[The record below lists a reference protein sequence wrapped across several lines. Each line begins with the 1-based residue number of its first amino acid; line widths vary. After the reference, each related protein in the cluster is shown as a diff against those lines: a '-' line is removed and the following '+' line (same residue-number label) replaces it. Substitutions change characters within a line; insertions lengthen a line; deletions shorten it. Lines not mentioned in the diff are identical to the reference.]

1 MHAFRFTPETFDSS
15 FRNSAMDE
23 NQENFRTLGKSANL
37 ADKSGN
43 NGKKIMQFEQLVP
56 LASQLYIDAS
66 DDWISK
72 RKFPT
77 NGIVCGYKGMVILN
91 SKCNMN
97 FISQFVIE
105 KLNPVVLPLLHPYYL
120 YRSLKSREHCFV
132 TFSIGPKLE
141 SIVLLYWT
149 LRGYGLV

>member
-1 MHAFRFTPETFDSS
+1 
-15 FRNSAMDE
+15 MDE

-56 LASQLYIDAS
+56 MASQLHIDAF

-72 RKFPT
+72 RKFST
-77 NGIVCGYKGMVILN
+77 NGIVCGYKGTVILN

-120 YRSLKSREHCFV
+120 YRSLKSR
-132 TFSIGPKLE
+132 
-141 SIVLLYWT
+141 
-149 LRGYGLV
+149 